1 MDNLRI
7 AIAVVALS
15 ATGIVFIANRE
26 DYRSPAYRDIGGVP
40 TLGYGATDGVKMG
53 DKTTPARALARL
65 RADASDFE
73 VGVKRCVRVP
83 VYQYEF
89 DAYVA
94 LAYNV
99 GIGAFCN
106 SSNDPANPTLVDLI
120 NAQRYAEACERMKAF
135 NKYRNP
141 KTGKLEIAKGLQN
154 AREKEYRMCI
164 GEKVQ

>member
-1 MDNLRI
+1 MDNLRLSI
-7 AIAVVALS
+7 LLVVLS
-15 ATGIVFIANRE
+15 ATGFVYIAQRE
-26 DYRSPAYRDIGGVP
+26 DYRSPAYRDIGGVA
-40 TLGYGATDGVKMG
+40 TLGYGATEGVKMG
-53 DKTTPARALARL
+53 DTTTPARALARL
-65 RADASDFE
+65 RADANDFE
-73 VGVKRCVRVP
+73 LGVKRCVKVP
-83 VYQYEF
+83 VHQYEF

-106 SSNDPANPTLVDLI
+106 SSNDPENPALVDLI
-120 NAQRYAEACERMKAF
+120 NAQRYADACERMKAF

-141 KTGKLEIAKGLQN
+141 KTGRLEIARGLVN

>member
-15 ATGIVFIANRE
+15 ATGLVYIANRE
-26 DYRSPAYRDIGGVP
+26 DYRGAAYRDVGGVP
-40 TLGYGATDGVKMG
+40 TIGYGATAGVKMG

-106 SSNDPANPTLVDLI
+106 SSSDPQQPALVDLI
-120 NAQRYAEACERMKAF
+120 NAQRYAEACARMKAF
-135 NKYRNP
+135 NKVRDRI
-141 KTGKLEIAKGLQN
+141 TGKFVIQDGLVN